1 MSTSQDRHVVVG
13 RIVGIY
19 GVRGWVRVESYTAP
33 LENLLGYRRWQLRR
47 GGGWEPVELQDGQ
60 PHGKGLIAKLKGLDD
75 REQARGYIGTDI
87 AVLRSELP
95 PLEEGEFYWTDLEG
109 LRVET
114 VSGKPL
120 GLVDYLF
127 ATGAN
132 DVMVVKDGKRERLI
146 PFVRERVV
154 TRVDLD
160 AGVVVVDWDPEF

>member
-1 MSTSQDRHVVVG
+1 M
-13 RIVGIY
+13 
-19 GVRGWVRVESYTAP
+19 
-33 LENLLGYRRWQLRR
+33 
-47 GGGWEPVELQDGQ
+47 
-60 PHGKGLIAKLKGLDD
+60 
-75 REQARGYIGTDI
+75 
-87 AVLRSELP
+87 LRSELP

-120 GLVDYLF
+120 GVVDYLF